1 MRAALKEPA
10 KSQSM
15 KLEQFT
21 YNASSWEAGVQ
32 GAKTEINALGKAG
45 SA

>member
-32 GAKTEINALGKAG
+32 GAKTEINVLGKAG